1 MATVRS
7 VVSAIAAVACVVIS
21 LAVNLAHADPADSND
36 PRVRALATSLGNNPT
51 TIFQYVRDNIGIEVY
66 TGSLR
71 GARGT
76 LASKAGNAL
85 DRASLLIALLK
96 AASPAIEAR
105 YVQGTLSSTDST
117 TLLCGCLPRRSV
129 CWAATTLRHESM
141 AASCLARSVSTTG
154 LNTA

>member
-1 MATVRS
+1 MCCPHHS
-7 VVSAIAAVACVVIS
+7 GSCVCGHS

-76 LASKAGNAL
+76 LASKAGNSHWTA
-85 DRASLLIALLK
+85 
-96 AASPAIEAR
+96 P
-105 YVQGTLSSTDST
+105 
-117 TLLCGCLPRRSV
+117 V
-129 CWAATTLRHESM
+129 C
-141 AASCLARSVSTTG
+141 
-154 LNTA
+154 